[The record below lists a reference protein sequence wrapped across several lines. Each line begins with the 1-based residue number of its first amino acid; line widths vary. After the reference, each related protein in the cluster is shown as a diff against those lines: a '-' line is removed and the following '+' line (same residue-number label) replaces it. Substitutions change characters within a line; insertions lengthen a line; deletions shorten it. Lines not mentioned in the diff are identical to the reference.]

1 MQIWISGTGIN
12 EGTSYLMLSVMS
24 EVCGW
29 VKIWCNVCLLVKP
42 ANQTKEESWAR
53 CRPAEREWD
62 SPKSSPLCFLGSPAQ
77 MDRYE
82 QATLPPPTTS
92 KLPVTAKQAAEQ
104 DKHAGRVRGVL
115 TMMREGVYVSSLK
128 QLRPG
133 QEGRGQT
140 HNKFYGFLFPD
151 CTPMRTVLIM

>member
-1 MQIWISGTGIN
+1 
-12 EGTSYLMLSVMS
+12 
-24 EVCGW
+24 
-29 VKIWCNVCLLVKP
+29 
-42 ANQTKEESWAR
+42 
-53 CRPAEREWD
+53 
-62 SPKSSPLCFLGSPAQ
+62 

-104 DKHAGRVRGVL
+104 DKHAGTVRGVL

-151 CTPMRTVLIM
+151 CTPMRTVLIMYSQEVKAVGSYTKHRNKFLTHL